1 MKYRGYG
8 ALTAGLFTLS
18 IWTASILT
26 VQAQTVVT
34 PFITSYRP
42 DFFTSSHPSSAYQ
55 MVGLLPSFQLV
66 EGDAKVRG
74 YAGAIGNV
82 LIDGRP
88 PTSKQET
95 LETILGRITPDSV
108 ERVEILRSG
117 ASGYDFQ
124 GYPLLANVVLKPN
137 NAPRAQVSLEDA
149 FMRHGNSNAAGTGR
163 VTWGTTDVLEATF
176 TASRKVPDAGAGY
189 GYRNNYAENS
199 AILLRKDK
207 YLIKREDDV
216 WNLTGGYRQPLL
228 GGTVHITGL
237 YNELRSFAPLL
248 DSEYFPVVS
257 VAPGGDTEFKTD
269 SEVGVQYNRP
279 LWTASELEVALL
291 RRAELDHHFQTAFVG
306 PEEDVSVTHLHSS
319 ETISH
324 NVLRQQAGNFSFEG
338 GVDATLNQLENQVGL
353 AKNGVNIPLPAA
365 SVRITEQR
373 AEGTATG
380 TWQASP
386 RLTIE
391 AGIRYEYSRMK
402 QMGDSQLTRSFG
414 YLKPRFKASYKL
426 TKSDT
431 VRLLIE
437 REAGQLNF
445 TNFVTTVEVKVN
457 SVNGGNKDLVP
468 QTLWQGE
475 VDWEHALPGGS
486 VVFAARHQI
495 LSHAQD
501 HIAIKGVAGDFD
513 ALGNV
518 GGGRNT
524 EFQVSLIYPSN
535 WPWSGLT
542 FQASGLYRY
551 SAVTDP
557 QTHVKR
563 SLSGPLEWDSKV
575 ALTQDLPAWKMRLG
589 ASYTWPK
596 GNNTWRF
603 NEFQAQHSLDPQTEI
618 FAEYK
623 PTPDWL
629 IRGYARNV
637 LDIHNKRDRFI
648 WFGDRGT
655 TAFDHQEDR
664 RTGYGPTIGLYVQRS
679 F

>member
-1 MKYRGYG
+1 MKNLGYG
-8 ALTAGLFTLS
+8 TLS
-18 IWTASILT
+18 VCLMVLSIFTVSIGT

-42 DFFTSSHPSSAYQ
+42 DFFVASHPSSAFEI
-55 MVGLLPSFQLV
+55 VGLLPSFQLV

-95 LETILGRITPDSV
+95 LETILRRITPDSV

-137 NAPRAQVSLEDA
+137 NAPRAQVTLEDA
-149 FMRHGNSNAAGTGR
+149 LMRHGASNESGTAR
-163 VTWGTTDVLEATF
+163 VSWGTTSVLDGTF
-176 TASRKVPDAGAGY
+176 TGSRKVPDAGAGY
-189 GYRNNYAENS
+189 GYRNTYALDPSIN
-199 AILLRKDK
+199 LRRDK

-228 GGTVHITGL
+228 GGVVHVTGL

-248 DSEYFPVVS
+248 DSEYYPVVS
-257 VAPGGDTEFKTD
+257 LQPGGDTEFKTD
-269 SEVGVQYNRP
+269 SAVGVQYNRP

-306 PEEDVSVTHLHSS
+306 PEQDVSVTHLHSS
-319 ETISH
+319 ESISH
-324 NVLRQQAGNFSFEG
+324 NVLRQKAGDFSFEG
-338 GVDATLNQLENQVGL
+338 GLDATLNLLENQVGL

-365 SVRITEQR
+365 SVHITEQR

-380 TWQASP
+380 TWQATP
-386 RLTIE
+386 ALTIE
-391 AGIRYEYSRMK
+391 AGLRYEISRMK
-402 QMGDSQLTRSFG
+402 QTGDSQLTRVFG
-414 YLKPRFKASYKL
+414 YLKPRLKTSLKL
-426 TKSDT
+426 DKSNT
-431 VRLLIE
+431 IRVLIE

-445 TNFVTTVEVKVN
+445 SNFVTTVEVKVN
-457 SVNGGNKDLVP
+457 SVNGGNKNLVH
-468 QTLWQGE
+468 QTLWQAE

-486 VVFAARHQI
+486 VVVAARHQI

-501 HIAIKGVAGDFD
+501 HVSIRGVAGDFD

-518 GGGRNT
+518 GTGRNT
-524 EFQVSLIYPSN
+524 EFQVSLIYPTS
-535 WPWSGLT
+535 WPWSGIT
-542 FQASGLYRY
+542 VQASGLYRF
-551 SAVTDP
+551 SAVIDP
-557 QTHVKR
+557 QTHVMR
-563 SLSGPLEWDSKV
+563 SLSGPLPWDSKI
-575 ALTQDLPAWKMRLG
+575 ALTQDLPEWKVRLG

-596 GNNTWRF
+596 GNSSWRF
-603 NEFQAQHSLDPQTEI
+603 NEYQAQHSKAPETEI

-623 PTPDWL
+623 PTPEWL
-629 IRGYARNV
+629 FRGYVRNF
-637 LDIHNKRDRFI
+637 LDTYNKRDRFI
-648 WFGDRGT
+648 WVGNRGT
-655 TAFDHQEDR
+655 TPFLQQEDR
-664 RTGYGPTIGLYVQRS
+664 RTGYGPQVGLYAQRS